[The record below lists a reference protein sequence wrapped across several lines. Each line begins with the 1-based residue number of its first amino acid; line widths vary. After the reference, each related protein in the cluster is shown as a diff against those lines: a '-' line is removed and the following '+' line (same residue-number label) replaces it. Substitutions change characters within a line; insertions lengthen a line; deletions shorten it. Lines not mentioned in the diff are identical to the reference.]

1 MKVTNSSTYRLMQTN
16 LDRITNDLL
25 DLRNQGATGLKLIK
39 PSDDPGA
46 IRPVLTTRSQLQE
59 NTSHLESLGHAGDK
73 LAAADSHLAS
83 VENVLVRVKEL
94 AINSV
99 NSSLNPADLGTL
111 ADEVAELKNQLLYS
125 ANAIIDGKYIFA
137 GFEHNTAPFT
147 ENTAYDPALYDISDT
162 TTWPYIYNGDHNTT
176 QLEIIPA
183 EFMEINVTGSELF
196 MGIPNE
202 IAATGTTDPFQGG
215 TVGGI
220 DIFTVLTRTEEA
232 IRAGNIEDIN
242 GPGGSIQAQLN
253 NLEIAADQNRNYRT
267 KLGSKARRV
276 DNAVLHQQDAAI
288 DLQQIL
294 SRYQDADMIA
304 VFNDIVTQETA
315 FKAALSITGRVSDIS
330 ILDYF

>member
-1 MKVTNSSTYRLMQTN
+1 MKVTDNSTYRLMQTN

-25 DLRNQGATGLKLIK
+25 VLRNQGATGLKVKK

-46 IRPVLTTRSQLQE
+46 IRPVLTTRTQLQE
-59 NTSHLESLGHAGDK
+59 NSRHLETLGHANDK
-73 LAAADSHLAS
+73 LAAADGHLAS

-99 NSSLNPADLGTL
+99 NGTMSQADLTTM

-137 GFEHNTAPFT
+137 GFEHDTAPFT
-147 ENTAYDPALYDISDT
+147 ENPAYDPDLYDVGDT
-162 TTWPYIYNGDHNTT
+162 TTWPYLYNGDHNTT
-176 QLEIIPA
+176 QLEIIPG

-202 IAATGTTDPFQGG
+202 IAATGTTDPYQGG
-215 TVGGI
+215 TQGGI

-232 IRAGNIEDIN
+232 IRAGNIDDVN

-253 NLEIAADQNRNYRT
+253 NLEIAADQNRNYRA

-276 DNAVLHQQDAAI
+276 DIAVLHQQDAAI

-294 SRYQDADMIA
+294 SRYQDADMIQ
-304 VFNDIVTQETA
+304 VFNDIVKQETA
-315 FKAALSITGRVSDIS
+315 FKAALSISGRISDIS
-330 ILDYF
+330 ILEYF